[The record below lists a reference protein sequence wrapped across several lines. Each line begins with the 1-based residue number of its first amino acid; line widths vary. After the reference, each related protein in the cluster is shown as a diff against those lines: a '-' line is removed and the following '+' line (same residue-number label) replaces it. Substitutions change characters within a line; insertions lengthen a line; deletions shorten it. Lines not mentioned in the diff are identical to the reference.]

1 MGQPS
6 PWLLVLV
13 CFGRHHFHTL
23 NIVKP
28 PHFWQ
33 HNSAICHNSRTRK
46 IYIWDD
52 FHGMIP
58 SINGITQPY
67 VFFADWDDSLNPTDR
82 FFFQWRHEV
91 SPKKC
96 RWYPTTHYIPIIHY
110 DMSYYMII
118 DIMDIIS
125 TILYNYSTILC
136 HHYTGSYYVY
146 RSHWFLVHIHAARHW
161 FPPSDKNPWWASRRR
176 QIADAVPARDRV
188 AWCEKRW

>member
-91 SPKKC
+91 SPKIPLVPGP
-96 RWYPTTHYIPIIHY
+96 YPRSQTL
-110 DMSYYMII
+110 
-118 DIMDIIS
+118 IS
-125 TILYNYSTILC
+125 TKRQEPLVSFAPPADCRCGASQRPCSLVRKKVVRWKVERFVFSKPHCIVNSDPQKKMETSVITDINYIN
-136 HHYTGSYYVY
+136 
-146 RSHWFLVHIHAARHW
+146 WF
-161 FPPSDKNPWWASRRR
+161 SSNM
-176 QIADAVPARDRV
+176 
-188 AWCEKRW
+188 